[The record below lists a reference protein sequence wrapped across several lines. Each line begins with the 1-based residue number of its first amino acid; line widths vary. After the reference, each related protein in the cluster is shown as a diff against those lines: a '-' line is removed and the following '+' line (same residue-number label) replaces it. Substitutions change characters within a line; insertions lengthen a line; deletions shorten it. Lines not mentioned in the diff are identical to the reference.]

1 MPKGEVYSQLM
12 KELAEGKYV
21 FTGELEPEKAGDV
34 HEPIEAAKELLG
46 LVTAC
51 NVTDNPQSFAYVS
64 SLAASYKIEKE
75 TGMEIVYQLR
85 CSDRNRMALLSDVL
99 GASVLG
105 IKNILALAGDHVS
118 LGDTPDAKPVFDL
131 DSTTLIY
138 MIRKMVD
145 EGKDLG
151 GKEIHN
157 PPKLH
162 VGGAAAPGAA
172 HLKAEV
178 AKVKRK
184 IKVGVEYLQTQVVY
198 FPEILDK
205 FFKELGKVDVPILVG
220 IFPAKSFGAAD
231 FFDKYVAGVDVPPDY
246 LKSLEATKEIKDKEK
261 KKEEIDRINVEY
273 FTSFLEY
280 LKGTPAAGCHMMA
293 VGYPRI
299 IKPLKKVMGV

>member
-1 MPKGEVYSQLM
+1 MPEEIYSQLM
-12 KELAEGKYV
+12 KELSEGKYV
-21 FTGELEPEKAGDV
+21 FTGELEPEKAGNV
-34 HEPIEAAKELLG
+34 NEPIAAARDLIG

-64 SLAASYKIEKE
+64 SLAASYKIELE
-75 TGMEIVYQLR
+75 TGMECVYQLR

-99 GASVLG
+99 GAGTLG
-105 IKNILALAGDHVS
+105 IKNILALAGDHVA
-118 LGDTPDAKPVFDL
+118 LGDSPDTKPVFDL
-131 DSTTLIY
+131 DSTTLIH
-138 MIRKMVD
+138 MIRKIVD

-151 GKEIHN
+151 GKEIED

-172 HLKAEV
+172 HLKSEV

-184 IKVGVEYLQTQVVY
+184 INVGVEYLQTQVVY
-198 FPEILDK
+198 YPEILDK
-205 FFKELGKVDVPILVG
+205 FFTELGPVDVPILVG

-246 LKSLEATKEIKDKEK
+246 LANLKKTKEIKDKEERK
-261 KKEEIDRINVEY
+261 AEVDRVNVEF
-273 FTSFLEY
+273 FTDFLEY

-299 IKPLKKVMGV
+299 IGPLKKVME

>member
-1 MPKGEVYSQLM
+1 MPEEIYSQLM
-12 KELAEGKYV
+12 KEISKGDYV
-21 FTGELEPEKAGDV
+21 FTGELEPEKAGNV
-34 HEPIEAAKELLG
+34 NEPIAAARDLIG

-64 SLAASYKIEKE
+64 SLAASYKIELE
-75 TGMEIVYQLR
+75 TGMECVYQLR

-99 GASVLG
+99 GAGTLG
-105 IKNILALAGDHVS
+105 IKNILALAGDHVA
-118 LGDTPDAKPVFDL
+118 LGDTPDTKPVFDL

-145 EGKDLG
+145 EGKDLAG
-151 GKEIHN
+151 NEIED

-172 HLKAEV
+172 HLKSEV

-184 IKVGVEYLQTQVVY
+184 INVGVEYLQTQVVY
-198 FPEILDK
+198 YPEILDK
-205 FFKELGKVDVPILVG
+205 FFTELGPVDVPILVG

-246 LKSLEATKEIKDKEK
+246 LANLKKTKEIKDKEERK
-261 KKEEIDRINVEY
+261 AEVDRVNVEF
-273 FTSFLEY
+273 FTDFLEY

-299 IKPLKKVMGV
+299 IGPLKKVME

>member
-1 MPKGEVYSQLM
+1 MPEEIYSQLM
-12 KELAEGKYV
+12 KELSEGKYV
-21 FTGELEPEKAGDV
+21 FTGELEPEKAGNV
-34 HEPIEAAKELLG
+34 NEPIAAARDLIG

-51 NVTDNPQSFAYVS
+51 NVTDNPQSFAYVNS
-64 SLAASYKIEKE
+64 MAASYKIQLE
-75 TGMEIVYQLR
+75 TGMECVYQLR

-99 GASVLG
+99 GAGTLG
-105 IKNILALAGDHVS
+105 LKNILALAGDHVA

-138 MIRKMVD
+138 MIRKIVD
-145 EGKDLG
+145 EGKDLAG
-151 GKEIHN
+151 NEIED

-178 AKVKRK
+178 AKVRRK
-184 IKVGVEYLQTQVVY
+184 IKAGVEFLQTQVVY
-198 FPEILDK
+198 YPEILDK
-205 FFKELGKVDVPILVG
+205 FFNELGKVDVPILVG
-220 IFPAKSFGAAD
+220 IFPAKSYGAAD

-246 LKSLEATKEIKDKEK
+246 LANLEKTKEIKDKEK
-261 KKEEIDRINVEY
+261 RKEEVDRINVEY
-273 FTSFLEY
+273 FTNFLEY

-299 IKPLKKVMGV
+299 IGPLKKVME

>member
-1 MPKGEVYSQLM
+1 MPGEIYSQLM
-12 KELAEGKYV
+12 KELSEGKYV
-21 FTGELEPEKAGDV
+21 FTGELEPEKAGNV
-34 HEPIEAAKELLG
+34 NEPIAAAKDLVG

-64 SLAASYKIEKE
+64 SLAAAYKIELE
-75 TGMEIVYQLR
+75 TGMECVYQLR

-99 GASVLG
+99 GAGTLG

-118 LGDTPDAKPVFDL
+118 LGDTPDTKPVFDL

-138 MIRKMVD
+138 LIRQMVD
-145 EGKDLG
+145 KGQDLAG
-151 GKEIHN
+151 NEIED

-172 HLKAEV
+172 HLQAEV

-184 IKVGVEYLQTQVVY
+184 INVGVEYLQTQVVY
-198 FPEILDK
+198 YQDILDK
-205 FFKELGKVDVPILVG
+205 FFKELGPVDVPILVG

-246 LKSLEATKEIKDKEK
+246 LANLKETKGIKDKEK
-261 KKEEIDRINVEY
+261 RKEEVDRINVEF
-273 FTSFLEY
+273 FTDFLEY

-299 IKPLKKVMGV
+299 IGPLKKVME

>member
-1 MPKGEVYSQLM
+1 MPEEVYSQLM
-12 KELAEGKYV
+12 KELVEGKYV
-21 FTGELEPEKAGDV
+21 FTGELEPEKAGNV
-34 HEPIEAAKELLG
+34 NEPIAAARDLVG

-51 NVTDNPQSFAYVS
+51 NVTDNPQSFAYVNS
-64 SLAASYKIEKE
+64 MAASYKIQLE
-75 TGMEIVYQLR
+75 TGMECVYQLR

-99 GASVLG
+99 GAGTLG
-105 IKNILALAGDHVS
+105 LKNILALAGDHVA

-131 DSTTLIY
+131 DSTTLIH
-138 MIRKMVD
+138 MIRKIVD
-145 EGKDLG
+145 EGKDLAG
-151 GKEIHN
+151 NEIED

-172 HLKAEV
+172 HLKSEV

-205 FFKELGKVDVPILVG
+205 FFNELGKVDVPILVG

-246 LKSLEATKEIKDKEK
+246 LANLQKTKEIKDKEK
-261 KKEEIDRINVEY
+261 RKEEVDRINVEF

-299 IKPLKKVMGV
+299 IAPLKKVME

>member
-1 MPKGEVYSQLM
+1 MPEEVYSQLM
-12 KELAEGKYV
+12 KELVEGKYV
-21 FTGELEPEKAGDV
+21 FTGELEPEKAGNV
-34 HEPIEAAKELLG
+34 NEPIAAARDLVG

-51 NVTDNPQSFAYVS
+51 NVTDNPQSFAYVNS
-64 SLAASYKIEKE
+64 MAASYKIQLE
-75 TGMEIVYQLR
+75 TGMECVYQLR

-99 GASVLG
+99 GAGTLG
-105 IKNILALAGDHVS
+105 LKNILALAGDHVS

-131 DSTTLIY
+131 DSTTLIH
-138 MIRKMVD
+138 MIRKVVD
-145 EGKDLG
+145 EGKDLAG
-151 GKEIHN
+151 NEIED

-205 FFKELGKVDVPILVG
+205 FFNELGKVDVPILVG

-246 LKSLEATKEIKDKEK
+246 LENLKKTKEITDKEK
-261 KKEEIDRINVEY
+261 RKEEVDRINVEF

-299 IKPLKKVMGV
+299 IAPLKKVME

>member
-1 MPKGEVYSQLM
+1 MPEEIYSQLM
-12 KELAEGKYV
+12 KEISKGDYV
-21 FTGELEPEKAGDV
+21 FTGELEPEKAGNV
-34 HEPIEAAKELLG
+34 NEPIAAAKDLIG

-75 TGMEIVYQLR
+75 TGMECVYQLR

-99 GASVLG
+99 GAATLG
-105 IKNILALAGDHVS
+105 IKNILALAGDHVA
-118 LGDTPDAKPVFDL
+118 LGDTPDTKPVFDL

-145 EGKDLG
+145 EGKDLAG
-151 GKEIHN
+151 NEIED

-172 HLKAEV
+172 HLKSEV

-184 IKVGVEYLQTQVVY
+184 INVGVEYLQTQVVY
-198 FPEILDK
+198 YPEILDK
-205 FFKELGKVDVPILVG
+205 FFTELGPVDVPILVG

-246 LKSLEATKEIKDKEK
+246 LANLKKTKEIKDKEERK
-261 KKEEIDRINVEY
+261 AEVDRVNVEF
-273 FTSFLEY
+273 FTDFLEY

-299 IKPLKKVMGV
+299 IGPLKKVME

>member
-1 MPKGEVYSQLM
+1 MPEEIYSQLM
-12 KELAEGKYV
+12 KEISKGDYV
-21 FTGELEPEKAGDV
+21 FTGELEPEKAGNV
-34 HEPIEAAKELLG
+34 NEPIAAAKDLIG

-75 TGMEIVYQLR
+75 TGMECVYQLR

-99 GASVLG
+99 GAATLG
-105 IKNILALAGDHVS
+105 IKNILALAGDHVA
-118 LGDTPDAKPVFDL
+118 LGDTPDTKPVFDL

-145 EGKDLG
+145 EGKDLAG
-151 GKEIHN
+151 NEIED

-172 HLKAEV
+172 HLKSEV

-184 IKVGVEYLQTQVVY
+184 INVGVEYLQTQVVY
-198 FPEILDK
+198 YPEILDK
-205 FFKELGKVDVPILVG
+205 FFTELGPVDVPILVG
-220 IFPAKSFGAAD
+220 IFPAKSFGAAK
-231 FFDKYVAGVDVPPDY
+231 FFDEYVAGVDVPPDY
-246 LKSLEATKEIKDKEK
+246 LANLKKTKEIKDKEERK
-261 KKEEIDRINVEY
+261 AEVDRVNVEF
-273 FTSFLEY
+273 FTDFLEY

-299 IKPLKKVMGV
+299 IGPLKKVME

>member
-1 MPKGEVYSQLM
+1 MPGEIYSQLM
-12 KELAEGKYV
+12 KEISEGKYV
-21 FTGELEPEKAGDV
+21 FTGELEPKKAGNV
-34 HEPIEAAKELLG
+34 NEPIAAAKDLIG

-64 SLAASYKIEKE
+64 SLAAAYKIELE
-75 TGMEIVYQLR
+75 TGMECVYQLR

-99 GASVLG
+99 GAGTLG
-105 IKNILALAGDHVS
+105 IKNILALAGDHVA
-118 LGDTPDAKPVFDL
+118 LGDTPDTKPVFDL

-138 MIRKMVD
+138 LIRQMVD
-145 EGKDLG
+145 KGKDLAG
-151 GKEIHN
+151 NDIED

-172 HLKAEV
+172 HLKSEV

-184 IKVGVEYLQTQVVY
+184 INVGVEYLQTQVVY
-198 FPEILDK
+198 YQDILDK
-205 FFKELGKVDVPILVG
+205 FFKELGPVDVPILVG

-231 FFDKYVAGVDVPPDY
+231 FFDKYVAGVDVPPEY
-246 LKSLEATKEIKDKEK
+246 LANLKESKGIKDKEK
-261 KKEEIDRINVEY
+261 RKEEVDRINVEF
-273 FTSFLEY
+273 FTDFLEY

-299 IKPLKKVMGV
+299 IGPLKKVME

>member
-1 MPKGEVYSQLM
+1 MAGEIYSQLM
-12 KELAEGKYV
+12 KEISEGNYV
-21 FTGELEPEKAGDV
+21 FTGELEPEKAGNVD
-34 HEPIEAAKELLG
+34 EPIAAAKDMIG

-64 SLAASYKIEKE
+64 SMAASYKIEKE
-75 TGMEIVYQLR
+75 TGMECVYQLR

-99 GASVLG
+99 GAGTLG
-105 IKNILALAGDHVS
+105 LKNILALAGDHVA
-118 LGDTPDAKPVFDL
+118 LGDTPDAKAVFDL
-131 DSTTLIY
+131 DSTTLIH

-151 GKEIHN
+151 GNEIED
-157 PPKLH
+157 PPKVH

-184 IKVGVEYLQTQVVY
+184 INVGVEYIQTQVVY
-198 FPEILDK
+198 YPDILDK
-205 FFKELGKVDVPILVG
+205 FFKELGKTDVPILVG
-220 IFPAKSFGAAD
+220 IYPAKSFGAAD

-246 LKSLEATKEIKDKEK
+246 LASMKETKAIKDKEK
-261 KKEEIDRINVEY
+261 RKEEVDRVNLEF
-273 FTSFLEY
+273 FTDFLEY
-280 LKGTPAAGCHMMA
+280 LKGTPSAGCHMMA

-299 IKPLKKVMGV
+299 VGPLKKVME

>member
-1 MPKGEVYSQLM
+1 MPEEIYSQLM
-12 KELAEGKYV
+12 KELSEGKYV
-21 FTGELEPEKAGDV
+21 FTGELEPEKAGNV
-34 HEPIEAAKELLG
+34 NEPIAAARDLIG

-51 NVTDNPQSFAYVS
+51 NVTDNPQSFAYVNS
-64 SLAASYKIEKE
+64 MAASYKIQLE
-75 TGMEIVYQLR
+75 TGMECVYQLR

-99 GASVLG
+99 GAGTLG
-105 IKNILALAGDHVS
+105 LKNILALTGDHVA

-138 MIRKMVD
+138 MIRKIVD
-145 EGKDLG
+145 EGKDLADN
-151 GKEIHN
+151 EIED

-178 AKVKRK
+178 AKVRRK
-184 IKVGVEYLQTQVVY
+184 IKAGVEFLQTQVVY
-198 FPEILDK
+198 YPEILDK
-205 FFKELGKVDVPILVG
+205 FFNELGKVDVPILVG
-220 IFPAKSFGAAD
+220 IFPAKSYGAAD

-246 LKSLEATKEIKDKEK
+246 LANLEKTKEIKDKEK
-261 KKEEIDRINVEY
+261 RKEEVDRINVEY
-273 FTSFLEY
+273 FTNFLEY

-299 IKPLKKVMGV
+299 IGPLKKVME

>member
-1 MPKGEVYSQLM
+1 MPEEIYSQLM
-12 KELAEGKYV
+12 KEISEGKYV
-21 FTGELEPEKAGDV
+21 FTGELEPEKAGNV
-34 HEPIEAAKELLG
+34 NEPIAAAKDLIG

-64 SLAASYKIEKE
+64 SLAAAYKIELE
-75 TGMEIVYQLR
+75 TGMECVYQLR

-99 GASVLG
+99 GAATLG
-105 IKNILALAGDHVS
+105 IKNILALAGDHVA
-118 LGDTPDAKPVFDL
+118 LGDTPDTKPVFDL

-145 EGKDLG
+145 EGKDLAG
-151 GKEIHN
+151 NEIED

-172 HLKAEV
+172 HLPSEV

-198 FPEILDK
+198 YPEILDK
-205 FFKELGKVDVPILVG
+205 FFTELGPVDVPILVG

-246 LKSLEATKEIKDKEK
+246 LANLKKTKDIKDKEERK
-261 KKEEIDRINVEY
+261 AEVDRINVEF
-273 FTSFLEY
+273 FTDFLEY

-299 IKPLKKVMGV
+299 IGPLKKVME

>member
-1 MPKGEVYSQLM
+1 MPDEIYSDLM
-12 KELAEGKYV
+12 KELSEGKFV
-21 FTGELEPEKAGDV
+21 FTGELEPEKAGECE
-34 HEPIEAAKELLG
+34 EPIAAARDLLG

-51 NVTDNPQSFAYVS
+51 NVTDNPQSFAYVN
-64 SLAASYKIEKE
+64 SLAASYKIQSE
-75 TGMEIVYQLR
+75 TGMECVYQLR
-85 CSDRNRMALLSDVL
+85 CADRNRMALLSDIL
-99 GASVLG
+99 GASTLG

-118 LGDTPDAKPVFDL
+118 LGDTPDTKPVFDL

-138 MIRKMVD
+138 LIRQMVD
-145 EGKDLG
+145 EGKDLRG
-151 GKEIHN
+151 NKIHN

-184 IKVGVEYLQTQVVY
+184 INVGVEYIQTQVVY
-198 FPEILDK
+198 YQDILDK
-205 FFKELGKVDVPILVG
+205 FFTELGKTDVPILVG
-220 IFPAKSFGAAD
+220 IFPAKSYGAAD

-246 LKSLEATKEIKDKEK
+246 LANLKTTKEIADKEK
-261 KKEEIDRINVEY
+261 RKEEVDRINVEF
-273 FTSFLEY
+273 FTDFLEY

-299 IKPLKKVMGV
+299 IGPLKKVMD

>member
-1 MPKGEVYSQLM
+1 MSGEIYSQLM
-12 KELAEGKYV
+12 KELSEGNYV
-21 FTGELEPEKAGDV
+21 FTGELEPEKAGNV
-34 HEPIEAAKELLG
+34 NEPIAAAKDLVG

-64 SLAASYKIEKE
+64 SLAAAYKIELE
-75 TGMEIVYQLR
+75 TGMECVYQLR

-99 GASVLG
+99 GAGTLG
-105 IKNILALAGDHVS
+105 IKNILALAGDHVA
-118 LGDTPDAKPVFDL
+118 LGDTPDTKPVFDL

-138 MIRKMVD
+138 LIRQMVD
-145 EGKDLG
+145 KGKDLAG
-151 GKEIHN
+151 NDIED

-172 HLKAEV
+172 HLKSEV

-184 IKVGVEYLQTQVVY
+184 INVGVEYLQTQVVY
-198 FPEILDK
+198 YQDILDK
-205 FFKELGKVDVPILVG
+205 FFKELGPVDAPILVG

-231 FFDKYVAGVDVPPDY
+231 FFDKYVAGVDVPPEY
-246 LKSLEATKEIKDKEK
+246 LANLKESKGIKDKEK
-261 KKEEIDRINVEY
+261 RKEEVDRINVEF
-273 FTSFLEY
+273 FTDFLEY

-299 IKPLKKVMGV
+299 IGPLKKVME